1 MKMLKMFLKKL
12 KCVMKVISL
21 KIEFVLN
28 GLITLNIINLNVF
41 IFYSAFHNT
50 EDEFIIINSCYQ
62 ILLLISGLNMI

>member
-1 MKMLKMFLKKL
+1 MYENVKNVFKKVKM
-12 KCVMKVISL
+12 CHVISL